1 MTGPHQQGGFIA
13 VVTLIR
19 DVGFPIVVGMYLLM
33 RMDSLMRDNTA
44 ALVQLVQAVALIQR
58 GCGGN

>member
-1 MTGPHQQGGFIA
+1 MTTERQHTGFVA

-58 GCGGN
+58 CTQQP